1 MMRRR
6 QVLAALGT
14 GAASALA
21 APVFARTDDDQTIG
35 AALDTA
41 ATLPPAQ
48 ALDLLAPLSA
58 AGAGTGRR
66 LDLQAAR
73 AGLAIDVAL
82 TTASDAATRFSLQTQ
97 RVAGND
103 ARLDIVARDLA
114 AAKATLDARATR
126 LFDRLGIAG
135 GTTGARFEALWR
147 DPRWLFADDAAGR
160 EEAVAA
166 MRATLSTIR
175 PQMPR
180 LIGPL
185 PAACLSVDV
194 RPLDAAEIAA
204 GKGGYR
210 ILPAPGVQG
219 LYVVDLKDIRRR
231 PRFSLP
237 SVVAHELL
245 PGHMAQMPLEALA
258 HPHPLRLRY
267 AAGFSEGWGV
277 YAEMLMAD
285 AGLFGDPAT
294 MLGHI
299 HWMLFRV
306 TRGLADL
313 AMNAHGTPPDQA
325 LATMR
330 ETMGEPAYFA
340 PFASDI
346 ARIAKDPAI
355 RAAEA
360 WLPLRLERLRPRRR
374 ILWSAYHAA
383 LLRWGRVRSEQITAL
398 PRYTSVF

>member
-21 APVFARTDDDQTIG
+21 VPVFARADDDQTIG

-41 ATLPPAQ
+41 ATLPAAQ

-82 TTASDAATRFSLQTQ
+82 TNASDAATRFSLQTQ

-103 ARLDIVARDLA
+103 ARLDTVARDLA
-114 AAKATLDARATR
+114 AAKAALDARAKR

-160 EEAVAA
+160 EAAVAA
-166 MRATLSTIR
+166 MRATLATIR

-185 PAACLSVDV
+185 PAACLEVDV

-245 PGHMAQMPLEALA
+245 PGHMAQMPLEAFA

-285 AGLFGDPAT
+285 AGLFADPAT

-306 TRGLADL
+306 TRGLADIDL
-313 AMNAHGTPPDQA
+313 HARGVDTDRVAA
-325 LATMR
+325 RIR
-330 ETMGEPAYFA
+330 ESLGESVYFA
-340 PFASDI
+340 PIDRDVVRIASD
-346 ARIAKDPAI
+346 PGL
-355 RAAEA
+355 RAADA
-360 WLPLRLERLRPRRR
+360 WVPLRITAARPRARQRWPQFHTPLLAFGRR
-374 ILWSAYHAA
+374 
-383 LLRWGRVRSEQITAL
+383 RTEQIAG
-398 PRYTSVF
+398 

>member
-41 ATLPPAQ
+41 ATLPTAQ
-48 ALDLLAPLSA
+48 ALDLIGPLSA
-58 AGAGTGRR
+58 AGASTGRR

-73 AGLAIDVAL
+73 AGLAIDAAL
-82 TTASDAATRFSLQTQ
+82 TNASDAATRFSLQTQ

-114 AAKATLDARATR
+114 AAKASLEARAAR

-160 EEAVAA
+160 DAAVAA
-166 MRATLSTIR
+166 MRATLATIR

-194 RPLDAAEIAA
+194 RPLDPAEIAA

-210 ILPAPGVQG
+210 ILPATGVQG

-231 PRFSLP
+231 PRVSLP

-285 AGLFGDPAT
+285 AGLFSDPAA

-306 TRGLADL
+306 TRGLADIDL
-313 AMNAHGTPPDQA
+313 HVRGVDTDRAAA
-325 LATMR
+325 RIR
-330 ETMGEPAYFA
+330 ESLGESVYFA
-340 PFASDI
+340 PIDRDVVRITSD
-346 ARIAKDPAI
+346 PGL

-360 WLPLRLERLRPRRR
+360 WVPLRITAARPRARHRWPQFHTPLLAFGRR
-374 ILWSAYHAA
+374 
-383 LLRWGRVRSEQITAL
+383 RTEQIAG
-398 PRYTSVF
+398 

>member
-41 ATLPPAQ
+41 ATLPTAQ
-48 ALDLLAPLSA
+48 ALDLLGPLSA
-58 AGAGTGRR
+58 AGASTGRR

-73 AGLAIDVAL
+73 AGLAIDAAL
-82 TTASDAATRFSLQTQ
+82 TNASDAATRFSLQTQ

-114 AAKATLDARATR
+114 AAKASLEARAAR

-160 EEAVAA
+160 DAAVAA
-166 MRATLSTIR
+166 MRATLATIR

-194 RPLDAAEIAA
+194 RPLDPAEIAA

-210 ILPAPGVQG
+210 ILPATGVQG

-231 PRFSLP
+231 PRVSLP

-285 AGLFGDPAT
+285 AGLFSDPAA

-306 TRGLADL
+306 TRGLADIDL
-313 AMNAHGTPPDQA
+313 HVRGVDTDRAAA
-325 LATMR
+325 RIR
-330 ETMGEPAYFA
+330 ESLGESVYFA
-340 PFASDI
+340 PIDRDVVRITSD
-346 ARIAKDPAI
+346 PGL

-360 WLPLRLERLRPRRR
+360 WVPLRITAARPRARHRWPQFHTPLLAFGRR
-374 ILWSAYHAA
+374 
-383 LLRWGRVRSEQITAL
+383 RTEQIAG
-398 PRYTSVF
+398 

>member
-41 ATLPPAQ
+41 ATLPTAQ
-48 ALDLLAPLSA
+48 ALDLLGPLSA
-58 AGAGTGRR
+58 AGASTGRR

-73 AGLAIDVAL
+73 AGLAIDAAL
-82 TTASDAATRFSLQTQ
+82 TNASDAATRFSLQTQ

-114 AAKATLDARATR
+114 AAKASLEARAAR

-160 EEAVAA
+160 DAAVAA
-166 MRATLSTIR
+166 MRATLATIR

-194 RPLDAAEIAA
+194 RPLDPAEIAA

-210 ILPAPGVQG
+210 ILPATGVQG

-285 AGLFGDPAT
+285 AGLFSDPAA

-306 TRGLADL
+306 TRGLADIDL
-313 AMNAHGTPPDQA
+313 HVRGVDTDRAAA
-325 LATMR
+325 RIR
-330 ETMGEPAYFA
+330 ESLGESVYFA
-340 PFASDI
+340 PIDRDVVRITSD
-346 ARIAKDPAI
+346 PGL

-360 WLPLRLERLRPRRR
+360 WVPLRITAARPRARHRWPQFHTPLLAFGRR
-374 ILWSAYHAA
+374 
-383 LLRWGRVRSEQITAL
+383 RTEQIAG
-398 PRYTSVF
+398 